1 MVVGALEGGVET
13 AGQQVLLDLP
23 VPLVG
28 HELFKPLG
36 ETSQLG
42 GREGG
47 NYGFKFFNTH
57 GGRVGKVGMAGKQR
71 LRAISSGHCPGGAD
85 VRG

>member
-1 MVVGALEGGVET
+1 MVVGAFEGGVET
-13 AGQQVLLDLP
+13 AGQHVLLDLP

-57 GGRVGKVGMAGKQR
+57 GGRVGAVGMAGKKR
-71 LRAISSGHCPGGAD
+71 LREGQGGRDCP
-85 VRG
+85 